1 MNMNYWKAGI
11 MFLIAFLIQ
20 TSLLNL
26 VMIHGY
32 TPHLILCLVIV
43 LSFLYENRM
52 YGVVFGAAFG
62 VLYDICFSNFT
73 GPTGISLVGVAI
85 VILILREYA
94 NIENILN
101 MWIVSTISIFLYYAL
116 NWGLFH
122 LAGNPIGFI
131 YVLKK
136 LPGEYI
142 YSFAVI
148 TIMYFILI
156 RTAAKH
162 RRARYFR

>member
-1 MNMNYWKAGI
+1 

-73 GPTGISLVGVAI
+73 GPTGISLVVVAI

-101 MWIVSTISIFLYYAL
+101 MWIASTISISPLYFFSSPAAIACADMMCPY
-116 NWGLFH
+116 
-122 LAGNPIGFI
+122 PDSI
-131 YVLKK
+131 YVTSTLGF
-136 LPGEYI
+136 LF
-142 YSFAVI
+142 SS
-148 TIMYFILI
+148 ILY
-156 RTAAKH
+156 AKI
-162 RRARYFR
+162 APVNEIFR

>member
-52 YGVVFGAAFG
+52 YGVVFGAAF
-62 VLYDICFSNFT
+62 
-73 GPTGISLVGVAI
+73 
-85 VILILREYA
+85 E
-94 NIENILN
+94 
-101 MWIVSTISIFLYYAL
+101 VSY
-116 NWGLFH
+116 
-122 LAGNPIGFI
+122 
-131 YVLKK
+131 
-136 LPGEYI
+136 
-142 YSFAVI
+142 
-148 TIMYFILI
+148 
-156 RTAAKH
+156 
-162 RRARYFR
+162 

>member
-73 GPTGISLVGVAI
+73 GPTGISLVVVAI
-85 VILILREYA
+85 VILILRE
-94 NIENILN
+94 
-101 MWIVSTISIFLYYAL
+101 SGSC
-116 NWGLFH
+116 
-122 LAGNPIGFI
+122 
-131 YVLKK
+131 
-136 LPGEYI
+136 
-142 YSFAVI
+142 
-148 TIMYFILI
+148 
-156 RTAAKH
+156 RTPDD
-162 RRARYFR
+162 